1 MGQCKWPSIAGMPP
15 TRKNIFWTR
24 WQRPLW
30 LLAGALS
37 LLLGVIGIVLPLLPT
52 APLVLL
58 AAYCFSRG
66 SARWE
71 AWILAHPKFGPMVL
85 DWRQHRAVPLRAKQL
100 ATVMMA
106 ASSVATWWVLQS
118 PWRWVPGLCCLVVAL
133 WLWWLPTAAPRPS
146 RVEIRR

>member
-15 TRKNIFWTR
+15 PQMNNFWTR

-30 LLAGALS
+30 LLAGGLS
-37 LLLGVIGIVLPLLPT
+37 LLLGVVGIVLPLLPT

-118 PWRWVPGLCCLVVAL
+118 PWRWVPGLCCLAVAL
-133 WLWWLPTAAPRPS
+133 WLWWLPTAAARPS